1 MRDEYG
7 SDYERGYELFKQRM
21 DKQQRFFKTLIPVG
35 IVVLLALAAAT
46 IYIYPKIRVY
56 QQEMEGKAELAR
68 AESNRQI
75 ATLEARQ
82 AMESAEYLNKAEVIR
97 AQGVAQANRII
108 ADGLG
113 GSEGYLRYLWIQ
125 SLSGNGSQPQ
135 IIYVPTEAG
144 LPILEA
150 GKR

>member
-1 MRDEYG
+1 MRDDHG
-7 SDYERGYELFKQRM
+7 HDYDHGYDLFKQGLE
-21 DKQQRFFKTLIPVG
+21 KQRRFFKVTIPAG
-35 IVVLLALAAAT
+35 IAVLLAIVAAVVF
-46 IYIYPKIRVY
+46 IIPHIRVY

-97 AQGVAQANRII
+97 AQGVAEANRII

-125 SLSGNGSQPQ
+125 SLSGNDSKPQ
-135 IIYVPTEAG
+135 VIYVPTEAG

>member
-1 MRDEYG
+1 MTDEYRY
-7 SDYERGYELFKQRM
+7 DYERGYELFTQRM
-21 DKQQRFFKTLIPVG
+21 DKQQRFFKALIPVG
-35 IVVLLALAAAT
+35 IAVLLALAAAT

-97 AQGVAQANRII
+97 AQGVAEANRII

-125 SLSGNGSQPQ
+125 SLSGNDSKPQ
-135 IIYVPTEAG
+135 VIYVPTEAG